1 MHLVNPENPEIL
13 SKLDSFAR
21 LLVGFGASRHP
32 GGESVLVNGAV
43 FKTVSE
49 PVRAGLGR
57 FDSYTPPPVTEAGK
71 LFFYKEI
78 PHMIRDW
85 VELNMTPGIG
95 PRAAA
100 KLLERFGS
108 AEAVYK
114 ATRAEL
120 EQLRLPPE
128 AVDTIIARDL
138 LPRAEAEIT
147 AVKQLGG
154 DILLLDD
161 GVYPSS
167 LREIYDP
174 PIVLYVKGAWSDCL
188 DRPCIGVV
196 GSRRCSTYGQN
207 AANML
212 ARDLAE
218 RGVTVVSGFA
228 RGIDAAAHRGALEAN
243 GRTVAVLGTGIDE
256 VYPREHKKLAAEI
269 LDRGGA
275 LVSQFPLGT
284 PPVSENFPYRNR
296 IISGLS
302 LGVVVVEASEHSGSL
317 ITARLAMEQNR
328 EVFAVPGNITSRNSF
343 GTNYLIK
350 GAGAKLVQQWQDI
363 ASELPQPVA
372 ASLLPP
378 PFSERKIADRLA
390 FVPEGLSPAE
400 TCVFK
405 LLTPDSPAHVDWL
418 FDKSKLPISELTA
431 ALLSLEIRELVRAL
445 PGRCFVRR
453 L

>member
-1 MHLVNPENPEIL
+1 
-13 SKLDSFAR
+13 
-21 LLVGFGASRHP
+21 
-32 GGESVLVNGAV
+32 
-43 FKTVSE
+43 
-49 PVRAGLGR
+49 
-57 FDSYTPPPVTEAGK
+57 
-71 LFFYKEI
+71 
-78 PHMIRDW
+78 MIRDW

-108 AEAVYK
+108 AGAVYS
-114 ATRAEL
+114 ATRSEL
-120 EQLRLPPE
+120 EQLRLSPE
-128 AVDTIIARDL
+128 AVDSIIARDL
-138 LPRAEAEIT
+138 QSTAEAEID
-147 AVKQLGG
+147 AVKRLGG

-174 PIVLYVKGAWSDCL
+174 PIVLYVKGAWSECL
-188 DRPCIGVV
+188 DQPCIGVV

-207 AANML
+207 SALML
-212 ARDLAE
+212 ARDLAQ

-228 RGIDAAAHRGALEAN
+228 RGIDAAAHRGALEAG
-243 GRTVAVLGTGIDE
+243 GRTVAVLGTGLDE
-256 VYPREHKKLAAEI
+256 IYPRDHAKLAAQI
-269 LDRGGA
+269 LAQGGA
-275 LVSQFPLGT
+275 LVTQFPLKT

-302 LGVVVVEASEHSGSL
+302 LGIVVVEAAENSGSL
-317 ITARLAMEQNR
+317 ITARLAIEQNR

-363 ASELPQPVA
+363 AAELPQQIA
-372 ASLLPP
+372 AKLLPP
-378 PFSERKIADRLA
+378 PLNKELSGKAKDATISERLA
-390 FVPEGLSPAE
+390 LVPEGLSPIE
-400 TCVFK
+400 TSVFK

-418 FDKSKLPISELTA
+418 IEKSKLAVSDLTA
-431 ALLSLEIRELVRAL
+431 ALLSLEIRDLVRAL

>member
-1 MHLVNPENPEIL
+1 
-13 SKLDSFAR
+13 
-21 LLVGFGASRHP
+21 
-32 GGESVLVNGAV
+32 
-43 FKTVSE
+43 
-49 PVRAGLGR
+49 
-57 FDSYTPPPVTEAGK
+57 
-71 LFFYKEI
+71 
-78 PHMIRDW
+78 MIRDW

-108 AEAVYK
+108 AEAVFS
-114 ATRAEL
+114 ATRTEL
-120 EQLRLPPE
+120 EQLRLAPE
-128 AVDTIIARDL
+128 AVDTIISRKL
-138 LPRAEAEIT
+138 RFTAEAEIA
-147 AVKQLGG
+147 AVRKLGG
-154 DILLLDD
+154 DVLLLDD

-174 PIVLYVKGAWSDCL
+174 PIVLYVKGAWSECL
-188 DRPCIGVV
+188 DQPCIGVV

-207 AANML
+207 SALML
-212 ARDLAE
+212 ARDLAQ
-218 RGVTVVSGFA
+218 RGLTVVSGFA
-228 RGIDAAAHRGALEAN
+228 RGIDAAAHRGALEAG

-256 VYPREHKKLAAEI
+256 LYPRDHKKLAEEI
-269 LDRGGA
+269 LAAGGA

-302 LGVVVVEASEHSGSL
+302 LGVVVVEAAENSGSL

-363 ASELPQPVA
+363 AAEMPPQLA
-372 ASLLPP
+372 AKLLPP
-378 PFSERKIADRLA
+378 PLSEKRTQQSLADRLL
-390 FVPEGLSPAE
+390 VPEGLSQTEAS
-400 TCVFK
+400 VFR
-405 LLTPDSPAHVDWL
+405 LLNPDSPAHVDWL
-418 FDKSKLPISELTA
+418 VDKSKLPISELTA
-431 ALLSLEIRELVRAL
+431 ALLALEMRELVRAL
-445 PGRCFVRR
+445 PGRSFVRK

>member
-1 MHLVNPENPEIL
+1 
-13 SKLDSFAR
+13 
-21 LLVGFGASRHP
+21 
-32 GGESVLVNGAV
+32 
-43 FKTVSE
+43 
-49 PVRAGLGR
+49 
-57 FDSYTPPPVTEAGK
+57 
-71 LFFYKEI
+71 
-78 PHMIRDW
+78 MIRDW

-108 AEAVYK
+108 AEAVYN

-120 EQLRLPPE
+120 EQLRLAPE
-128 AVDTIIARDL
+128 TVDSIIARDARS
-138 LPRAEAEIT
+138 RAEAEIT
-147 AVKQLGG
+147 AVKKLGG

-174 PIVLYVKGAWSDCL
+174 PIVLYVKGAWSECWDQ
-188 DRPCIGVV
+188 PCVGVV
-196 GSRRCSTYGQN
+196 GSRKCSTYGQN
-207 AANML
+207 AALML
-212 ARDLAE
+212 SRDLAH

-256 VYPREHKKLAAEI
+256 IYPRDHKRLAVEI
-269 LDRGGA
+269 LDKGGA

-284 PPVSENFPYRNR
+284 PPIPENFPYRNR

-302 LGVVVVEASEHSGSL
+302 LGVVVVEASEYSGSL

-363 ASELPQPVA
+363 ATELPPQIA
-372 ASLLPP
+372 ARLLPP
-378 PFSERKIADRLA
+378 PFGERNTATSIADRLS
-390 FVPEGLSPAE
+390 FVPDGLSTAE
-400 TCVFK
+400 ASVFK

-418 FDKSKLPISELTA
+418 FGQSKLPIPDLTA

-453 L
+453 M